1 MKIGA
6 NTPTTQRAKRYLCR
20 FTFLFRQQRKRRRPM
35 VSFVWGMAEHILSVP
50 SFFSVRSSHSCLSK
64 RTGPAAKDEVT
75 IQEGMSGKDTRCPR
89 E

>member
-1 MKIGA
+1 A

-20 FTFLFRQQRKRRRPM
+20 FAFLFRQQRKRRRHV

-50 SFFSVRSSHSCLSK
+50 SFISLRSSHSCSSK
-64 RTGPAAKDEVT
+64 RTGPAEKDEVT
-75 IQEGMSGKDTRCPR
+75 IQEGMSGKDSGCPR